1 MRHIR
6 NGETS
11 LERCRGPHGVADV
24 ADVAAIS
31 GRPRS
36 GGPMG
41 WLLALRPPCEPGGVR
56 LRPRL
61 APYRAAAVG
70 VRPPYSVP
78 GRAPHA
84 VAIESSEQTRF
95 IVNGQRQHFLR
106 HTPILQVLHG
116 GCQRVEIVGH
126 DDFLL
131 KKFD

>member
-6 NGETS
+6 NGETPQWT
-11 LERCRGPHGVADV
+11 RQGPRGVADV

-36 GGPMG
+36 GGPLG

-95 IVNGQRQHFLR
+95 VLNGQGQHFLGDV
-106 HTPILQVLHG
+106 PILQVLNCG
-116 GCQRVEIVGH
+116 GQRVEIVGH
-126 DDFLL
+126 DDFPF
-131 KKFD
+131 KKV